1 MFNLLKLLFNI
12 QSKSKV
18 TYVSAKTEALIKKEW
33 ETISHQ
39 VQTGTPS
46 HLRQALIMADK
57 ALDTALKDLAEG
69 TTMAERLKIAKPKF
83 DYPTYDKIWKAHKV
97 RNNLVHE
104 AGYEPPHYVLK
115 EAIDNLKKGL
125 QSLNVRI

>member
-69 TTMAERLKIAKPKF
+69 TTMAERLKIANPKF
-83 DYPTYDKIWKAHKV
+83 D
-97 RNNLVHE
+97 
-104 AGYEPPHYVLK
+104 
-115 EAIDNLKKGL
+115 
-125 QSLNVRI
+125 